1 MLTQIFFYYYFQVE
15 RLKVTAASQF
25 TVNLNTNDELGRK
38 HKHIIQV
45 NITLFIWKFL
55 QDW

>member
-1 MLTQIFFYYYFQVE
+1 VIATG
-15 RLKVTAASQF
+15 QF
-25 TVNLNTNDELGRK
+25 TVNLNINDELGRM

-45 NITLFIWKFL
+45 NIILFIWKFW

>member
-1 MLTQIFFYYYFQVE
+1 
-15 RLKVTAASQF
+15 VTAAGQF
-25 TVNLNTNDELGRK
+25 TVNLNINDELGRK

-45 NITLFIWKFL
+45 NITLFIWKFW